1 MIWSYLFFSTLFFF
15 PFLAAVLTPDKLE
28 HIDSVRSCPSLQAIV
43 LLNYFYTPLMMQPLT
58 LVGKLL
64 LD

>member
-1 MIWSYLFFSTLFFF
+1 MIWSYLLSTLFFC
-15 PFLAAVLTPDKLE
+15 PFSAAVLTPDKLE

>member
-1 MIWSYLFFSTLFFF
+1 MIWSYLLSTLFFCLF
-15 PFLAAVLTPDKLE
+15 SAAVLTPDKLE

>member
-1 MIWSYLFFSTLFFF
+1 MIWSYLFFSTLFF
-15 PFLAAVLTPDKLE
+15 PFSAAVLTPDKLE

>member
-1 MIWSYLFFSTLFFF
+1 MIWSYLLSTLFCF
-15 PFLAAVLTPDKLE
+15 PFSAAVLTPEKLE

>member
-1 MIWSYLFFSTLFFF
+1 MIWSYLFFSTLFFC
-15 PFLAAVLTPDKLE
+15 PFSAAVLTPDKLE

-58 LVGKLL
+58 LLGKLL